1 MGWQNQILRVNLTE
15 GTIRKEPLI
24 KEWAQQYM
32 GARGLAT
39 KYLWEGMDPATDP
52 LAPENMLIFATGPLT
67 ATMASTGGR
76 YTVVT
81 KGPLTNA
88 IACSNSGGKFGAELK
103 LAGYDLL
110 ILEGRSPKPVYLLIL
125 DDDVQL
131 VDAEKYWGTTVW
143 HTEETLQQEHQ
154 DPQLKVASIGVAG
167 EQGVKYACIVN
178 DLHRAAGRSGV
189 GAVMGSKLLKAI
201 AVRGTKGVQV
211 NDPAAFMQ
219 ASVETKAKLADDPG
233 RKGLTKYGTNA
244 MIDTMNEFGGL
255 PTDNFRRVQFDGTEN
270 INPAAMVKP
279 NENGHVNLIT
289 NKACFGCTIGCGR
302 IAHIDQTHFSVRD
315 RKEYWHASGGLEYET
330 AYAFG
335 PVIGVDDI
343 DALTFAGYMM
353 NEHGMDPISF
363 GVTLAAAMELYDLGL
378 IDKQTTDG
386 IELTFG
392 NAEALTVFAEKTGKQ
407 EGFGKELGLG
417 AKRLCEKYGRPDL
430 SMTVKGQEFAGYD
443 SRALQGMGLGY
454 ATSNRGACH
463 LKHDVFAEDMEDQ
476 SGAGKAEPCKTSQDK
491 IAMVDS
497 TGACLFTMSAW
508 DTGEFQQLI
517 NTACEGGDEG
527 QWDNDRLMQTGE
539 RIWNLERQFNLAA
552 GLTRADDNLP
562 PRLMNEPSP
571 SGVAKGRVSALDTML
586 PEYYELRGWNADG
599 VPTADTLGRLG
610 LV

>member
-1 MGWQNQILRVNLTE
+1 
-15 GTIRKEPLI
+15 
-24 KEWAQQYM
+24 
-32 GARGLAT
+32 
-39 KYLWEGMDPATDP
+39 
-52 LAPENMLIFATGPLT
+52 
-67 ATMASTGGR
+67 
-76 YTVVT
+76 
-81 KGPLTNA
+81 
-88 IACSNSGGKFGAELK
+88 
-103 LAGYDLL
+103 
-110 ILEGRSPKPVYLLIL
+110 
-125 DDDVQL
+125 
-131 VDAEKYWGTTVW
+131 
-143 HTEETLQQEHQ
+143 
-154 DPQLKVASIGVAG
+154 
-167 EQGVKYACIVN
+167 
-178 DLHRAAGRSGV
+178 
-189 GAVMGSKLLKAI
+189 
-201 AVRGTKGVQV
+201 
-211 NDPAAFMQ
+211 
-219 ASVETKAKLADDPG
+219 
-233 RKGLTKYGTNA
+233 
-244 MIDTMNEFGGL
+244 
-255 PTDNFRRVQFDGTEN
+255 
-270 INPAAMVKP
+270 
-279 NENGHVNLIT
+279 
-289 NKACFGCTIGCGR
+289 
-302 IAHIDQTHFSVRD
+302 
-315 RKEYWHASGGLEYET
+315 
-330 AYAFG
+330 
-335 PVIGVDDI
+335 
-343 DALTFAGYMM
+343 MM

-517 NTACEGGDEG
+517 NTACEGGAAGHWDDE
-527 QWDNDRLMQTGE
+527 RLMQTGE

-552 GLTRADDNLP
+552 GLTSADDNLP

-610 LV
+610 LA